1 MQLPSVL
8 TTLEFW
14 EMIGTWVIALTIF
27 LEARA
32 MRRQHSTES
41 FWVIVGRLQE
51 VEVRRARRHLLTAFR
66 NGTLRA
72 DPSLWPED
80 VIDAAELTASRFD
93 EIGILVRSN
102 VLDVE
107 LLLPS
112 WNNTILRCWE
122 AALPLI
128 THQREHLSDPSR
140 WRDFEALAE
149 RARVMPAPAYVGTTL
164 RPPPAIESAPTPAV
178 SPVISR
184 AIP

>member
-1 MQLPSVL
+1 MQLPTVL
-8 TTLEFW
+8 SNIGLW

-51 VEVRRARRHLLTAFR
+51 VEVRRARRHLLSAFR
-66 NGTLRA
+66 GGLLPL
-72 DPSLWPED
+72 DPSEWPED
-80 VIDAAELTASRFD
+80 MIDAAELTASRFD

-102 VLDVE
+102 VLDE
-107 LLLPS
+107 DLLLPS

-128 THQREHLSDPSR
+128 AQQRDKLSDPSL
-140 WRDFEALAE
+140 WRDFEALAA
-149 RARVMPAPAYVGTTL
+149 RARVMPTRSYVPATV
-164 RPPPAIESAPTPAV
+164 PPPRAAETPRPIAV
-178 SPVISR
+178 ASKAGV
-184 AIP
+184 